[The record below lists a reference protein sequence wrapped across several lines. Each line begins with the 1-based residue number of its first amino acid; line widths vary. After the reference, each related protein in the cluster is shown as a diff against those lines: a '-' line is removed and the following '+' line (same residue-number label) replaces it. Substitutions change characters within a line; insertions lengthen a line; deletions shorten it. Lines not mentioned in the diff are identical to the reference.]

1 MTHASRVGHSHSG
14 ARRRYL
20 TQFAAAARAFAKCIT
35 FACLGAC
42 AGSSFCLA
50 AGLTVTVLDRSGH
63 ALPEVVA
70 TAAPTPEVHSA
81 PAASHATAIMDQ
93 RDIAFVPQVLVV
105 GVGTNVEFPNN
116 DTVSHQVYS
125 FSPAKRFQLPL
136 YKGALHPPVIFD
148 KAGLVVLGCNIHD
161 QMVGYIY
168 VTDAPYYGKT
178 DAQGTV
184 HLPSSPGDYLLTLW
198 SPYIADPAAT
208 LTQTVHVG
216 TAEDSS
222 MKIQLTRDLRARPEP
237 RPRRADWEY

>member
-1 MTHASRVGHSHSG
+1 MTHASRVGHSHTG

-20 TQFAAAARAFAKCIT
+20 TQLAAAARGFAKCIT

-42 AGSSFCLA
+42 AASSFCLA

-63 ALPEVVA
+63 ALPEVVV

-93 RDIAFVPQVLVV
+93 RNIAFVPQVLVV
-105 GVGTNVEFPNN
+105 GVGTSVDFPNN

-136 YKGALHPPVIFD
+136 YKGALHPPVTFD

-168 VTDAPYYGKT
+168 VTDAPFYAKT

-184 HLPSSPGDYLLTLW
+184 HMNNGPGDYLLTIW

-216 TAEDSS
+216 AAEGTSL
-222 MKIQLTRDLRARPEP
+222 KIQLTRDLHARPEP

>member
-20 TQFAAAARAFAKCIT
+20 TQFAATAASFAKWIT
-35 FACLGAC
+35 LACLGAC
-42 AGSSFCLA
+42 ASSSLCLA

-63 ALPEVVA
+63 ALPEVVV
-70 TAAPTPEVHSA
+70 TAAPTPEVHAA

-93 RDIAFVPQVLVV
+93 RNIAFVPQVLVV
-105 GVGTNVEFPNN
+105 GVGTSVEFPNN
-116 DTVSHQVYS
+116 DSVSHQVYS
-125 FSPAKRFQLPL
+125 FSPAKRFQLAL

-168 VTDAPYYGKT
+168 VTDAPFYGKT
-178 DAQGTV
+178 DAQGSV
-184 HLPSSPGDYLLTLW
+184 HLTNGPGDYVLTIW
-198 SPYIADPAAT
+198 NPYIADPAPT

-216 TAEDSS
+216 AAEGTSTQ
-222 MKIQLTRDLRARPEP
+222 IRLTHDLRARPEP
-237 RPRRADWEY
+237 RAPRADWEY